1 MGNPVGCT
9 AKSKKPTDHLQRRDA
24 NPARMKAFRAAV
36 GRAKT
41 EFFDSKYG
49 EEQLYLGMLACHP
62 DYQRRGAGEM
72 LCRWGLD
79 KAKAEHLAV
88 TLFASPMGVRLYRRL
103 GFRDVGSFRTQVV
116 GEEEYLDMPGMVLE
130 ATKAS

>member
-1 MGNPVGCT
+1 
-9 AKSKKPTDHLQRRDA
+9 
-24 NPARMKAFRAAV
+24 MKAFRAAV
-36 GRAKT
+36 GRAKM

-79 KAKAEHLAV
+79 KAEAEHLTV
-88 TLFASPMGVRLYRRL
+88 TLFASPMGARLYGKL
-103 GFRDVGSFRTQVV
+103 GFKDVGRFRTQVV
-116 GEEEYLDMPGMVLE
+116 GEQEYVDMPGMVLE
-130 ATKAS
+130 APIAS